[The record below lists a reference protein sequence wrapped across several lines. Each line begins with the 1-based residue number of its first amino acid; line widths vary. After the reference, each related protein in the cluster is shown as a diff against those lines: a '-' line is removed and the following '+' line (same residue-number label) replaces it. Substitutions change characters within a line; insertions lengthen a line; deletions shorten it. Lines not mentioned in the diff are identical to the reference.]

1 MLAALRRRCG
11 AHASALLPSRE
22 SLDRIYDTHATN
34 RMIPAHGTYVA
45 PRLLH
50 AAERS
55 YLHRNNEK
63 KREAPVESSNPIIRE
78 MIHGLCSLYERHARL
93 RHGQTRT

>member
-1 MLAALRRRCG
+1 MADAGAESFDDFWQTYLRY
-11 AHASALLPSRE
+11 HAQE
-22 SLDRIYDTHATN
+22 
-34 RMIPAHGTYVA
+34 GT
-45 PRLLH
+45 RLLH
-50 AAERS
+50 AAERA